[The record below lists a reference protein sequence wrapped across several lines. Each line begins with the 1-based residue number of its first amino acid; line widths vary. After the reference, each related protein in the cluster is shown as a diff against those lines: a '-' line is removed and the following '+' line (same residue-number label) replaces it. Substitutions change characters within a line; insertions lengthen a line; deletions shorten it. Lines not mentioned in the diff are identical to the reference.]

1 MFDILIIMNFHVIVN
16 WQLSEKASAEQ
27 CHMTVSWAQVY
38 HLLRWRVFKVIRLLV
53 IGLNWSRAQVDDNMA
68 IK

>member
-1 MFDILIIMNFHVIVN
+1 MLDILMNFHVMVN
-16 WQLSEKASAEQ
+16 WQLSQRVSADQ

-38 HLLRWRVFKVIRLLV
+38 NLLRWRVFKVIRLLV
-53 IGLNWSRAQVDDNMA
+53 IGLNWSQAQVHDNKA